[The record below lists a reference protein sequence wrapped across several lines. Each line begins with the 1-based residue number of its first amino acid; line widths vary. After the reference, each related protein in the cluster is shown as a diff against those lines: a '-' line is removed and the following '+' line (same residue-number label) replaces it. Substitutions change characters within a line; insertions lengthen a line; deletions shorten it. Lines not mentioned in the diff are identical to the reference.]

1 MARYSGPVCKL
12 CRREEQKLFLKGTR
26 CYTEKCAI
34 ERRGYPP
41 GEHGRA
47 AQRRRKQSE
56 YALQL
61 REKQKVKRIYGVLE
75 TQFKNYFVEA
85 ARQSGVTGENL
96 LVQLERRL
104 DNVVYRLGLAPSR
117 KGGRQLVR
125 HRHVQVNGRTVDVPS
140 FQVSRGDQITIKEK
154 SREMPLILGA
164 IESRGKE
171 GTPPWL
177 EVDFKTMSGR
187 MLELPTRETIPIAA
201 DEQLIVELYSK

>member
-1 MARYSGPVCKL
+1 MARYTGPVCKL
-12 CRREEQKLFLKGTR
+12 CRREGQKLFLKGTR

-41 GEHGRA
+41 GLHGRMA
-47 AQRRRKQSE
+47 ARRRKQSE
-56 YALQL
+56 YAGQL
-61 REKQKVKRIYGVLE
+61 REKQKVKRTYGVLE
-75 TQFKNYFVEA
+75 TQFRNYFVEA
-85 ARQSGVTGENL
+85 SRLPGVTGENL

-117 KGGRQLVR
+117 KSARQLVR
-125 HRHVQVNGRTVDVPS
+125 HRHIQVKGRTVDVPS
-140 FQVSRGDQITIKEK
+140 FQVSPGEEIRVKEK

-171 GTPPWL
+171 GTVPWL
-177 EVDFKTMSGR
+177 EVDLKSQTGR
-187 MLELPTRETIPIAA
+187 MTDLPTRETIPIAA